1 MIQNSDTRET
11 LNAGCEGTS
20 SECVL
25 LSRMP
30 GFTVPAPLLTP
41 PLCDLLQ
48 VSHLQRGDPPL
59 YPSPHLHNGDGAS

>member
-1 MIQNSDTRET
+1 MFMIQNSDTRET

-41 PLCDLLQ
+41 PLYDLLQ
-48 VSHLQRGDPPL
+48 VSHL
-59 YPSPHLHNGDGAS
+59 